1 MSSAGQPNRIFKLIS
16 ALQGLG
22 KIYIQQGNLEKAL
35 DSYAKLVKVH
45 PTESQAWL
53 RLGILRINANQPSE
67 AIDDFKKV
75 IEIDPKSAVPV
86 TIWPGYTPI

>member
-1 MSSAGQPNRIFKLIS
+1 MIS